1 MQERCKLCAIS
12 AGRVLVRFPTNSH
25 LHFDDYWMGLRLKQ
39 MDVPALHLL
48 IDNEADAKHDSPTL
62 LEAVGLYLSLKAN
75 NDSPTF
81 VRASKR
87 SASYGV
93 EALGNRPITA

>member
-1 MQERCKLCAIS
+1 M
-12 AGRVLVRFPTNSH
+12 RFPTNSH

-62 LEAVGLYLSLKAN
+62 LEAAGLSQYSEETQI
-75 NDSPTF
+75 SPTCCHYPYTDNDKDMCPF
-81 VRASKR
+81 H
-87 SASYGV
+87 YQ
-93 EALGNRPITA
+93 